1 MLDDGF
7 HAAVHAHLAVA
18 SGGTVA
24 EAACHG
30 ERFGAECHGVTRF
43 GEGAVQVG
51 VGAEWGGGNIAV
63 AGGEAV
69 RFHSDCAH
77 ARNQVGKRVCVR
89 HDELNHG
96 GGRVGC
102 RQAFEDLVEAVNA
115 ADEPVVG
122 SAPDAFAK
130 FGVVAAR
137 LQVAFEPHVP
147 SFAWCVCRVCW
158 SVEVAGVGLCGD
170 PQTSLYLGYP
180 KSLLV
185 TRCQQIVQHILRIA
199 ATPRTVPA
207 Q

>member
-1 MLDDGF
+1 M
-7 HAAVHAHLAVA
+7 
-18 SGGTVA
+18 
-24 EAACHG
+24 
-30 ERFGAECHGVTRF
+30 
-43 GEGAVQVG
+43 
-51 VGAEWGGGNIAV
+51 
-63 AGGEAV
+63 
-69 RFHSDCAH
+69 
-77 ARNQVGKRVCVR
+77 
-89 HDELNHG
+89 
-96 GGRVGC
+96 
-102 RQAFEDLVEAVNA
+102 EAVNA